1 MIEMKKI
8 TLLLILLF
16 LLSNLV
22 ICQTT
27 NWIKYQKSP
36 SFCNNKLELSNNIY
50 WVSTNNGLVKFNKT
64 DSSLS
69 TINNL
74 NAPIE
79 DNNIGDVVCSTNGDM
94 WCVTGSGFYKKRNL
108 LRFKNGVWENFID
121 FPNMPNLKSILR
133 TTENGDLIF
142 TNRDSL
148 YWFNGFSL
156 KSMILA
162 DPLISNF
169 IVYDIAIDIN
179 QYVWVATNRGL
190 HKMDFKTNELSI
202 VNRMHCTSLAIN
214 KDGELW
220 IGTNDSGI
228 YKYSDDM
235 FINYND
241 ANSDLPCNN
250 ISSMKYDLNGNLWL
264 STSCGLVKFNGT
276 RWNTY
281 EIIDVDIYG
290 KDISNFITDSTSISF
305 IWKGNI
311 MEFDGTKTE
320 KYKIGN
326 VSQTLLSNDIGSFT
340 FDDKNN
346 LWIASNDSMLQCL
359 KNDVWENYSLKDTL
373 QLDTMFSKVYSD
385 TSCFFWLG
393 KGILINCDMKEGR
406 YDWHVANATN
416 RHKSDKIKVD
426 KSNAIWRATNQGL
439 LKYYNGTITTFNTT
453 NSPLPTNNITYLAF
467 DKNEQIIISTLP
479 SVHQGEKGVLMSYD
493 GNAWNTIY
501 SCSMDDYFVSSMIY
515 DNKDNLWFGVIDRKT
530 VGKTFGGGLFKYNG
544 INFSNYTIY
553 NSSLSSNSIFA
564 LNVDNNNN
572 LLVGTCTGGF
582 DIFDGVKLWTNFCV
596 DNSPIDFNT
605 IKHIE
610 INSVGDIAASV
621 QFFGFLFIPNDS
633 ILSTEKKNNNPINND
648 SYFSIFPNPC
658 ANFLNVK
665 FNKQSIVQNGNVS
678 IYQATGK
685 KVLNYNFNNKNKP
698 ELLIPVSSLLN
709 GMYLINIKADGVECT
724 KPFIK
729 SK

>member
-1 MIEMKKI
+1 MKKI
-8 TLLLILLF
+8 TLLVIPLLM
-16 LLSNLV
+16 LSNSV
-22 ICQTT
+22 ICQTS

-36 SFCNNKLELSNNIY
+36 TFCNNKLELSNNIY

-64 DSSLS
+64 DNSLS

-79 DNNIGDVVCSTNGDM
+79 DNNIDDVACSTNGNM

-108 LRFKNGVWENFID
+108 LRFRNGVWENFIN

-142 TNRDSL
+142 TNTDSL

-162 DPLISNF
+162 DPLISYF
-169 IVYDIAIDIN
+169 IVYDIAIDNN

-190 HKMDFKTNELSI
+190 HKIDFKTNELSI
-202 VNRMHCTSLAIN
+202 VNRMLCTSLAIN

-220 IGTNDSGI
+220 IGTNDSGF

-235 FINYND
+235 LINYND
-241 ANSDLPCNN
+241 SNSDLPCNN
-250 ISSMKYDLNGNLWL
+250 ISSMKYDSNGNLWL

-276 RWNTY
+276 QWNTY
-281 EIIDVDIYG
+281 EIIDTDIYG

-311 MEFDGTKTE
+311 VEFDGKKTE

-326 VSQTLLSNDIGSFT
+326 VTQTLLSNYINSFT
-340 FDDKNN
+340 FDNKNN
-346 LWIASNDSMLQCL
+346 LWIASNDSILQCL
-359 KNDVWENYSLKDTL
+359 KNDDWENYSLKDTL

-385 TSCFFWLG
+385 TSCIFWLG
-393 KGILINCDMKEGR
+393 RGILINCDVKEGR
-406 YDWHVANATN
+406 QYDWHISNATN
-416 RHKSDKIKVD
+416 QYKSDKIKVD

-439 LKYYNGTITTFNTT
+439 MKYYNGTITTFNNI
-453 NSPLPTNNITYLAF
+453 NSPLPTNNINCLVF
-467 DKNEQIIISTLP
+467 DKNERLIISTLP
-479 SVHQGEKGVLMSYD
+479 LQTEKGVLMSYD
-493 GNAWNTIY
+493 GNDWDTIY
-501 SCSMDDYFVSSMIY
+501 TCSVDYNFISSMIY
-515 DNKDNLWFGVIDRKT
+515 DNNDNLWFGVIDRNT
-530 VGKTFGGGLFKYNG
+530 VGKTFGGGLFKYDD

-553 NSSLSSNSIFA
+553 NSSLSSNSVA
-564 LNVDNNNN
+564 ELNIDNNNN
-572 LLVGTCTGGF
+572 LLIGTYNSGF
-582 DIFDGVKLWTNFCV
+582 DVFDGVEHWTNFCV
-596 DNSPIDFNT
+596 DNSPIDFNC
-605 IKHIE
+605 IEHIE

-621 QFFGFLFIPNDS
+621 QFFGFLLIPNGS
-633 ILSTEKKNNNPINND
+633 VLGTEKKNNTYKSND

-658 ANFLNVK
+658 ANFLSVK
-665 FNKQSIVQNGNVS
+665 FNEQSIVRNGNVS
-678 IYQATGK
+678 IYQITGK
-685 KVLNYNFNNKNKP
+685 NVFNYNFDNLNQP
-698 ELLIPVSSLLN
+698 ELLIPVSFLLN
-709 GMYLINIKADGVECT
+709 GMYLINIKANGVECS
-724 KPFIK
+724 KSFIK